1 MLPTN
6 REISQ
11 KLRERATRLAQQ
23 RDNLYRVRAFRQAA
37 MAVLGLPAPAAAVGR
52 AGLTAA
58 GVGPSIA
65 ATVARYAADGVW
77 EADSGPATCRS
88 RPTAVAG

>member
-1 MLPTN
+1 MTN
-6 REISQ
+6 HEIADR
-11 KLRERATRLAQQ
+11 LRAHAAHLA
-23 RDNLYRVRAFRQAA
+23 RCGDNLYRVRAFRQAA

-77 EADSGPATCRS
+77 EADAGPATCRS